1 MTPPPSTNRAGGHPW
16 SRRAFV
22 LSLLGMPAGLRSPQ
36 HVGTRTDVMS
46 HPSPRTVGLNP
57 RNPRLTARPRR
68 PFRPAKPGQTRIG
81 EHLERGGYVFVPQSY
96 REDTPAPL
104 IVALHGGG
112 GHAGRWSDLHES
124 CERAGVILAAPDS
137 RARTWDRVAGGFG
150 PDVAFIDALLRYTFE
165 RCAIDPTRIALAGF
179 SDGASYTL
187 SLGPSNGD
195 LFTHL
200 MAWSPGFSDPEEPIV
215 GQPRVLVSHGSE
227 DRVLPARLTRLGLV
241 PMFEM
246 DGYDVTYLEFTGRHE
261 LTDEIVRQSFD
272 WFLDMQAS
280 PSRRQASPT
289 ASSISPRT

>member
-1 MTPPPSTNRAGGHPW
+1 MTIRRPLGPGMPREERALRASSARGRSDEARPW

-22 LSLLGMPAGLRSPQ
+22 MSLVGMPVARRL
-36 HVGTRTDVMS
+36 
-46 HPSPRTVGLNP
+46 PRGE
-57 RNPRLTARPRR
+57 RAWAANPRLTARPGR
-68 PFRPAKPGQTRIG
+68 PFRSATPGQTRIG
-81 EHLERGGYVFVPQSY
+81 EDLGRGGYLFVPRSY

-112 GHAGRWSDLHES
+112 GHAGRWSALYES
-124 CERAGVILAAPDS
+124 CERAGVVLAAPDS
-137 RARTWDRVAGGFG
+137 RERTWDRVTGGFG

-165 RCAIDPTRIALAGF
+165 RCAIDPTRVALAGF

-215 GQPRVLVSHGSE
+215 GRPRVLISHGSE
-227 DRVLPARLTRLGLV
+227 DRVLPVRLTRSGLV

-246 DGYDVTYLEFTGRHE
+246 DGYDVNYLEFAGPHE
-261 LTDEIVRQSFD
+261 LTDDIVRRSFD
-272 WFLDMQAS
+272 WFLDG
-280 PSRRQASPT
+280 
-289 ASSISPRT
+289 